1 MISAVKHRRE
11 SHDGISLAAYRTEKR
26 GGFCS
31 VELRKVNLTYRNK
44 KNVLPVL
51 RDINLRL
58 FDDDFVC
65 VLGPSGCGKT
75 SLLNVLAG
83 YNTDIEGEV
92 LVHGSRH
99 NRPDPSV
106 GVVFQ
111 QPNLFP
117 WLSVEKNVEF
127 GLVMKGVAPQK
138 RAEISAHYIHLVD
151 LDAAKKLLP
160 HQLSGGMKQR
170 AAIAMT
176 LAADSKIVL
185 LDEPFSGL
193 DALTREAMQQHL
205 RSIWQTSK
213 KCFFFITHDVEEAL
227 LISTRI
233 LIMNAPP
240 GRIAWDFYNP
250 LRRHGEAG
258 FDQIRASK
266 DFVPLRSA
274 LIDLIQGGNEAGFA
288 ESPRRFHEEALVN

>member
-1 MISAVKHRRE
+1 MISAAEHRRE
-11 SHDGISLAAYRTEKR
+11 IQKGISLTAYRPEKR
-26 GGFCS
+26 DGFCS
-31 VELRKVNLTYRNK
+31 VELRNVNLTYRNK

-51 RDINLRL
+51 HDINLRL

-75 SLLNVLAG
+75 SLLNILAG
-83 YNTDIEGEV
+83 YNTDIAGEV
-92 LVHGSRH
+92 LVHGKQY
-99 NRPDPSV
+99 NRPDPRV

-111 QPNLFP
+111 QPNLLP

-127 GLVMKGVAPQK
+127 GLVMKGVSPQK

-151 LDAAKKLLP
+151 LDASKKLLP

-205 RSIWQTSK
+205 RSIWNTSK

-233 LIMNAPP
+233 LIMNAHP
-240 GRIAWDFYNP
+240 GRIAWDFCNP
-250 LRRHGEAG
+250 MRRQGEVS

-274 LIDLIQGGNEAGFA
+274 LINLIQGGKEADFA
-288 ESPRRFHEEALVN
+288 EPPQYF

>member
-1 MISAVKHRRE
+1 MISTVKPHREFSER
-11 SHDGISLAAYRTEKR
+11 ISLPAYRPEKR
-26 GGFCS
+26 NGFCS
-31 VELRKVNLTYRNK
+31 VELRNVHLRYRNK
-44 KNVLPVL
+44 KKALLVLH
-51 RDINLRL
+51 DINLQL

-83 YNTDIEGEV
+83 YNTDIAGEV
-92 LVHGSRH
+92 LVHGKPH
-99 NRPDPSV
+99 NRPDPRV

-117 WLSVEKNVEF
+117 WLSVERNVEF
-127 GLVMKGVAPQK
+127 GLVMKGVASNE
-138 RAEISAHYIHLVD
+138 RAKISAHYLHLVD
-151 LDAAKKLLP
+151 LDASKKLLP

-176 LAADSKIVL
+176 LAADSTIVL

-205 RSIWQTSK
+205 RSIWKTSK

-233 LIMNAPP
+233 LIMNAHP

-250 LRRHGEAG
+250 MRQQGEVS

-274 LIDLIQGGNEAGFA
+274 LIDLIHGENEADSG
-288 ESPRRFHEEALVN
+288 

>member
-1 MISAVKHRRE
+1 MINTTKTRLEFPKIV
-11 SHDGISLAAYRTEKR
+11 SLSAYRSEKR
-26 GGFCS
+26 TGSCS
-31 VELRKVNLTYRNK
+31 VELRNVNLTYRNG
-44 KNVLPVL
+44 KNAVPVL
-51 RDINLRL
+51 DNINLRL

-83 YNTDIEGEV
+83 YNTGITGEV
-92 LVHGSRH
+92 LVHGKQH
-99 NRPDPSV
+99 NRPDPRV

-127 GLVMKGVAPQK
+127 GLVMKGVAPRE
-138 RAEISAHYIHLVD
+138 RAKISDRYIHLVD
-151 LDAAKKLLP
+151 LDGSKKLLP

-193 DALTREAMQQHL
+193 DALTRESMQRHL
-205 RSIWQTSK
+205 RSIWKTSN

-233 LIMNAPP
+233 LIMNARP
-240 GRIAWDFYNP
+240 GRIAWDFHNP
-250 LRRHGEAG
+250 LRQDGEAD
-258 FDQIRASK
+258 FDEIRADK
-266 DFVPLRSA
+266 EFVPLRSA
-274 LIDLIQGGNEAGFA
+274 LVGLIQGNDQTD
-288 ESPRRFHEEALVN
+288 SRKVS

>member
-1 MISAVKHRRE
+1 MINTVKTRLE
-11 SHDGISLAAYRTEKR
+11 FPKKVSLPAYQPEKR
-26 GGFCS
+26 PDSCS
-31 VELRKVNLTYRNK
+31 VELRNVNLTYRNR
-44 KNVLPVL
+44 KNSVPVL

-65 VLGPSGCGKT
+65 VLRPSGCGKT
-75 SLLNVLAG
+75 SMLNVLAG
-83 YNTDIEGEV
+83 YNTDIRGEV
-92 LVHGSRH
+92 LIHGNRH
-99 NRPDPSV
+99 NRPDPRV

-117 WLSVEKNVEF
+117 WLSVERNVEF
-127 GLVMKGVAPQK
+127 GLVMKGVPPGE
-138 RAEISAHYIHLVD
+138 RTRVSALYIHLVD
-151 LDAAKKLLP
+151 LDKSKKLLP

-193 DALTREAMQQHL
+193 DALTRESMQRHL
-205 RSIWQTSK
+205 RSIWRESN

-233 LIMNAPP
+233 LVMNARP
-240 GRIAWDFYNP
+240 GRIAWDFHNP
-250 LRRHGEAG
+250 LRQDGDVD
-258 FDQIRASK
+258 FDEIRTNK
-266 DFVPLRSA
+266 EFVPLRSA
-274 LIDLIQGGNEAGFA
+274 LIDLTQGEA
-288 ESPRRFHEEALVN
+288 EADSRKVS